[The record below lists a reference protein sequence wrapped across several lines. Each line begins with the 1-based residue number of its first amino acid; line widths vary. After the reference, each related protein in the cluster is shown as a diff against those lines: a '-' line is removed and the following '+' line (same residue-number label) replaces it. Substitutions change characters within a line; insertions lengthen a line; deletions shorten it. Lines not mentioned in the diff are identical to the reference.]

1 MTDYQLTEDPNV
13 VMRLADGAF
22 IPRGHRWWGEYEES
36 LAAGNAAAPVP
47 VTRADLVAE
56 TRARIGAWLDQ
67 VAQSRGY
74 DSIVSCASY
83 AASTNEQF
91 RAEAAAAIAWRDA
104 VYAKGY
110 ELLAS
115 TPEGVET
122 PEAVLALL
130 PQPTEFG
137 WPAT

>member
-1 MTDYQLTEDPNV
+1 MGYQQTNFPDLV
-13 VMRLADGAF
+13 VRLSDGAC
-22 IPRGHRWWGEYEES
+22 IPRGHRWWAEYEEW
-36 LAAGNAAAPVP
+36 LAAGNAASPVL

-56 TRARIGAWLDQ
+56 TKARIGAWLDE
-67 VAQSRGY
+67 VARSRGY

-115 TPEGVET
+115 TPEGVDT

-130 PQPTEFG
+130 PQPAAFG
-137 WPAT
+137 WPAA

>member
-13 VMRLADGAF
+13 VVRRADGTS
-22 IPRGHRWWGEYEES
+22 IPRGHRWWDEYEAW
-36 LAAGNAAAPVP
+36 LAAGNAASPLP

-56 TRARIGAWLDQ
+56 TKDRIGAWLDE
-67 VAQSRGY
+67 VARSRGY

-91 RAEAAAAIAWRDA
+91 KAEAAAAIAWRDA

-110 ELLAS
+110 ELLAN

-130 PQPTEFG
+130 PQPGEFG
-137 WPAT
+137 WPTA